1 MPKRSYK
8 LKDFPRKPLYIRWFA
23 KMKQNTAFI
32 GFAGRLIVAHFLTYF
47 FIGLLF
53 YVSGLNVIVYYE
65 QHPQAL
71 INALY
76 RDTSSLLV
84 TAGPLFQ
91 LLRGFIF
98 ALALYPFRT
107 VFLERKF
114 GWLYLW
120 GIFLALAI
128 FAPASAAPGS
138 IEGFVYTNLPISF
151 HLIYLPEIILQTL
164 AFAWLFVVWEKH
176 PVKKL
181 TIPLVV
187 VFLLILLI
195 NGFPVLQ
202 YLGGLDPNLP

>member
-1 MPKRSYK
+1 M
-8 LKDFPRKPLYIRWFA
+8 RWFA

-32 GFAGRLIVAHFLTYF
+32 GFAGRMIVAHFLTYF

-120 GIFLALAI
+120 GIFLAFAI

-187 VFLLILLI
+187 VFFLILLM
-195 NGFPVLQ
+195 NSFSVLQ
-202 YLGGLDPNLP
+202 YLSGLDPNLP

>member
-1 MPKRSYK
+1 M
-8 LKDFPRKPLYIRWFA
+8 
-23 KMKQNTAFI
+23 
-32 GFAGRLIVAHFLTYF
+32 IVAHFLTYF

-98 ALALYPFRT
+98 ALALYP
-107 VFLERKF
+107 
-114 GWLYLW
+114 
-120 GIFLALAI
+120 
-128 FAPASAAPGS
+128 
-138 IEGFVYTNLPISF
+138 SF

-187 VFLLILLI
+187 VFFLILLM
-195 NGFPVLQ
+195 NGFSVLQ
-202 YLGGLDPNLP
+202 YLSGLDPNLP

>member
-1 MPKRSYK
+1 
-8 LKDFPRKPLYIRWFA
+8 
-23 KMKQNTAFI
+23 MKQNTSFI
-32 GFAGRLIVAHFLTYF
+32 GFAGRMIVAHFLTYF

-53 YVSGLNVIVYYE
+53 YVSGLNVLTYYE
-65 QHPQAL
+65 QHPHQL
-71 INALY
+71 VNALF
-76 RDTSSLLV
+76 RETSSLLV
-84 TAGPLFQ
+84 MAGPLFQ
-91 LLRGFIF
+91 LLRGLIF
-98 ALALYPFRT
+98 ALTLYPFRT

-128 FAPASAAPGS
+128 LAPASAAPGS

-181 TIPLVV
+181 TVPLVV
-187 VFLLILLI
+187 VFFLILLM
-195 NGFPVLQ
+195 NGLSVFQ
-202 YLGGLDPNLP
+202 YLSGLDPNLP

>member
-1 MPKRSYK
+1 MPKRFYI
-8 LKDFPRKPLYIRWFA
+8 LKDFPRKPLYIRGFA
-23 KMKQNTAFI
+23 QMKQNTAFI
-32 GFAGRLIVAHFLTYF
+32 GFAARMIVAHFLTYF

-71 INALY
+71 INALC

-107 VFLERKF
+107 VLLERKF

-151 HLIYLPEIILQTL
+151 HLIYVPEIILQTL
-164 AFAWLFVVWEKH
+164 AFAWLFVAWEKH
-176 PVKKL
+176 PATKL

-187 VFLLILLI
+187 VFFLILLM

>member
-1 MPKRSYK
+1 MPKRFCV
-8 LKDFPRKPLYIRWFA
+8 LKDFPRKPPYRRWFA
-23 KMKQNTAFI
+23 KMKQNTAFF
-32 GFAGRLIVAHFLTYF
+32 GFAGRMIVAHFLTYF

-128 FAPASAAPGS
+128 LAPASAAPGS

-151 HLIYLPEIILQTL
+151 HLIYLPEIILQTF
-164 AFAWLFVVWEKH
+164 AFSWLFVVWEH
-176 PVKKL
+176 HQVKKL

-187 VFLLILLI
+187 VFFLILLM

-202 YLGGLDPNLP
+202 YLSGLDPNLP

>member
-1 MPKRSYK
+1 
-8 LKDFPRKPLYIRWFA
+8 
-23 KMKQNTAFI
+23 MKQNTAFI
-32 GFAGRLIVAHFLTYF
+32 GFAGRMIVAHFLTYF

-151 HLIYLPEIILQTL
+151 HLIYLPEIMLQTL

-181 TIPLVV
+181 TIPLLV
-187 VFLLILLI
+187 VFFLILLM